1 MSLFQLGGSF
11 YYDGFLGIPA
21 PAPIPDGFNPP
32 FDGLAASGPFEFALA
47 PALFP
52 HPPLFLSSGLAAPP
66 ATFPPALT

>member
-1 MSLFQLGGSF
+1 M
-11 YYDGFLGIPA
+11 PA